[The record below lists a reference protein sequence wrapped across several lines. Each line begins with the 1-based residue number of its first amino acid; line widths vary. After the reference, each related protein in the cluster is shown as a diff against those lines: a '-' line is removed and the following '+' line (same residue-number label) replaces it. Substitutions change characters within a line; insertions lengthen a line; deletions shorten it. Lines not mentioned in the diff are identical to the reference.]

1 MAIGAVLASFL
12 LKRGYD
18 VVGLDMGF
26 YRDAWLY
33 NNGGSTLPSV
43 KNKDLWCTT
52 ADDIVGM
59 DAVVHLAEL
68 SNDPLGSVRVSCTP
82 SLNVP
87 RCRAISSSSVRI
99 PTSNKSS
106 ICVLPVSLMSTFSG
120 NDA

>member
-1 MAIGAVLASFL
+1 L

-18 VVGLDMGF
+18 VVELGTGF

-43 KNKDLWCTT
+43 KNKDLWRTT

-59 DAVVHLAEL
+59 DAVVHLTEL
-68 SNDPLGSVRVSCTP
+68 SK
-82 SLNVP
+82 
-87 RCRAISSSSVRI
+87 
-99 PTSNKSS
+99 NKSG
-106 ICVLPVSLMSTFSG
+106 ICGLPVGSISTFSG

>member
-1 MAIGAVLASFL
+1 MRVLVTGTDDYIGVVLASFL

-18 VVGLDMGF
+18 
-26 YRDAWLY
+26 
-33 NNGGSTLPSV
+33 SLPSV
-43 KNKDLWCTT
+43 KNNDLWRTT
-52 ADDIVGM
+52 ADDIVRM

-106 ICVLPVSLMSTFSG
+106 ICGLPVSLMSTFSG